1 MSGRDNPHPVQA
13 TLEHDSAVIAP
24 GDPGFDSHMQAV
36 QARVATLFAP
46 GGDGHLQA
54 KAEAVNLAISPGQRT
69 QLVKQA
75 FKATG
80 AAKKLFWLHR
90 EAEVVARAA
99 MPQSAC
105 RSGCSSCCHINVS
118 VSESE
123 ARVISKE
130 TGIPMASPPD
140 DQVILVGDLTTREG
154 LQRFEDAK
162 EAHMQGRFGQ
172 PCTFL
177 KDGRCSIYEHRPMAC
192 RQQINLDDD
201 DLLCRLVEGESIPVP
216 YLNQQPS
223 QIAYVMLWG
232 ERSRLAD
239 IRDWFPPGLRATQES
254 RPFVDSQHWNS

>member
-1 MSGRDNPHPVQA
+1 MSRRDNPHPVQA
-13 TLEHDSAVIAP
+13 APQDASAVIAP

-46 GGDGHLQA
+46 GGDSHLEA
-54 KAEAVNLAISPGQRT
+54 KAEAVNRAISPAQRT

-75 FKATG
+75 FKASG
-80 AAKKLFWLHR
+80 AAKKLFWLRR
-90 EAEVVARAA
+90 EADVVARAA

-105 RSGCSSCCHINVS
+105 RNGCSNCCHINVS

-130 TGIPMASPPD
+130 TGIPMAIPPD
-140 DQVILVGDLTTREG
+140 DQVILVGDLTTPEG
-154 LQRFEDAK
+154 IQRFEDAK

-216 YLNQQPS
+216 YLNQQPA
-223 QIAYVMLWG
+223 QLAYVMLWG

-239 IRDWFPPGLRATQES
+239 IRDWFPVATRS
-254 RPFVDSQHWNS
+254 RENAPAS